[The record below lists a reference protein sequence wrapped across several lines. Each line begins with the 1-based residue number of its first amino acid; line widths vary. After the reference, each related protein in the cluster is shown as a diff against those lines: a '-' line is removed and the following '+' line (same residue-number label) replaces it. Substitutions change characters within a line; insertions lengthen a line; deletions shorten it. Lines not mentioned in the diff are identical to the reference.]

1 MCVSIIVYTCIQYI
15 GQKYRITY
23 GNSDRY
29 FNERKHKYYQITVIL
44 RFNIVK
50 IIIILNKN
58 NFLNLL
64 LIFDSSIFA
73 STSNYS

>member
-1 MCVSIIVYTCIQYI
+1 MCIDNCVHMHTISVKSIASLMETAI
-15 GQKYRITY
+15 
-23 GNSDRY
+23 
-29 FNERKHKYYQITVIL
+29 VIL
-44 RFNIVK
+44 MNENIN
-50 IIIILNKN
+50 IIRLLLFYALIIILNKN